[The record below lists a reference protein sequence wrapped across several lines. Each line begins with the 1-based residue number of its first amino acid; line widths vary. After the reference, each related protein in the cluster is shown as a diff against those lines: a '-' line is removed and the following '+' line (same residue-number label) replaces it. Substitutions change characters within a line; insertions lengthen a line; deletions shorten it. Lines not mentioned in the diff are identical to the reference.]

1 MLTPIDIQNHVLKT
15 TMGGYNKKETDDFI
29 ESVQE
34 SYEQLYKE
42 NHDLK
47 EKITA
52 LSEGLQYYKQMEGT
66 LQKALVLAEKTS
78 TETLE
83 AAQTQAAAIE
93 QESKEK
99 ADTLIAESQEKAD
112 TTLTEAQEKADA
124 ILADANQRAAS
135 VLSETKNS
143 ANALLAETKSIT
155 DAMLSEANRQLSET
169 SNAVKKLI
177 NSYDDYK
184 EQFKTIVSSQ
194 LTQLNSSDFQIYVP
208 DLDQLLQAQKL
219 NIAASQDE
227 ILNKIEDMVSNAE
240 SLDFPLEDELPSE
253 NREEFTEDM
262 SATEESTEHTAYEE
276 TVAAA
281 TNEHSETVSSDFET
295 VSTESESA
303 YETDL
308 SFGITGN
315 TDATA
320 AEEASDTAEESNTL
334 FTTDSGFA
342 AGAGAGDEDGFA
354 VGSDSSN
361 PSDNTPFTFIDAN

>member
-47 EKITA
+47 EKITT

-83 AAQTQAAAIE
+83 AAQNQAATIE

-112 TTLTEAQEKADA
+112 TTLTEAQERADA
-124 ILADANQRAAS
+124 ILADANQRAAR
-135 VLSETKNS
+135 VLSETKSS
-143 ANALLAETKSIT
+143 ANALLSETKSIT
-155 DAMLSEANRQLSET
+155 DSMLSEANRQLSET

-227 ILNKIEDMVSNAE
+227 ILNKIEDMVSNAD

-253 NREEFTEDM
+253 NREEFAEDM
-262 SATEESTEHTAYEE
+262 SATEEFAEHTAYEE
-276 TVAAA
+276 TAAA
-281 TNEHSETVSSDFET
+281 TIEHSETVSSDLET
-295 VSTESESA
+295 VSTESEAA
-303 YETDL
+303 YESDL

-315 TDATA
+315 TDTTA
-320 AEEASDTAEESNTL
+320 AEEASDTSEESNTL
-334 FTTDSGFA
+334 FTTDSSFGA
-342 AGAGAGDEDGFA
+342 AGAGAGNEDGFA
-354 VGSDSSN
+354 VGSDSSD

>member
-83 AAQTQAAAIE
+83 AAQTQATTIE

-99 ADTLIAESQEKAD
+99 ADTLIAEAQEQAD
-112 TTLTEAQEKADA
+112 ITLTEAQEKADA

-155 DAMLSEANRQLSET
+155 DSMLSEANRQLSET
-169 SNAVKKLI
+169 SSAVKKLI
-177 NSYDDYK
+177 HSYDDYK

-219 NIAASQDE
+219 SIAASQDE
-227 ILNKIEDMVSNAE
+227 ILNKIEDMVSNADALE
-240 SLDFPLEDELPSE
+240 FPAEEELPAE
-253 NREEFTEDM
+253 HDDEYTETM
-262 SATEESTEHTAYEE
+262 SATEEFAEQTVSEE
-276 TVAAA
+276 AVAA
-281 TNEHSETVSSDFET
+281 TDELSETLSS
-295 VSTESESA
+295 ESESA
-303 YETDL
+303 FGADL

-315 TDATA
+315 TDTAA
-320 AEEASDTAEESNTL
+320 AEETTDTAEASSTL
-334 FTTDSGFA
+334 FTTDSDFGA
-342 AGAGAGDEDGFA
+342 AGAGAGNEDGFA
-354 VGSDSSN
+354 VGSDSSD